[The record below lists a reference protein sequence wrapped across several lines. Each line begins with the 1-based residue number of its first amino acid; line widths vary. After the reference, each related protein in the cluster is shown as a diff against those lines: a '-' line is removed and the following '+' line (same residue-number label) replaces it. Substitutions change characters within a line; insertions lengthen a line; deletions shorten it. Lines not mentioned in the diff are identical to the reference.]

1 MKIGLLYWF
10 DQEIAASIIPP
21 PYAKNLEPMTNP
33 SSAAFFIVQE
43 PLCDLILHHLKHGL
57 KLNQKSTMLMA
68 VAKLQM
74 DGIWIDSYW
83 KGVISGAIPSLI
95 TVVGVIF
102 IELYRGKVKK
112 LERSQKKLSD
122 EWDFFYRLE
131 ELYIDQLKECGWKN
145 KHKVIK
151 DELRKRLRN
160 DDKGGEIRSPADKR
174 KSI

>member
-1 MKIGLLYWF
+1 
-10 DQEIAASIIPP
+10 
-21 PYAKNLEPMTNP
+21 
-33 SSAAFFIVQE
+33 
-43 PLCDLILHHLKHGL
+43 
-57 KLNQKSTMLMA
+57 MLMA

-112 LERSQKKLSD
+112 LERSQKRLSD